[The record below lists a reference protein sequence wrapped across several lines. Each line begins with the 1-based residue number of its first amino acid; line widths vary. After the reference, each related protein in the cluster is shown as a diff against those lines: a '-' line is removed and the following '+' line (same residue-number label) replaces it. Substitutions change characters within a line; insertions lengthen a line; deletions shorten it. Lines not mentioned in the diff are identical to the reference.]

1 MPDNDDL
8 KLNLE
13 KICNEITPENV
24 SDKQR
29 LFSELWKKYVLD
41 VGYDEFAEKTM
52 IDAYLCNSINY
63 WKDVWKKQKQ
73 GDVFFKKL
81 LSGKR
86 IKSKERGTLIVLLG
100 VLSICI
106 NELDTAGK
114 FIGQVLQLLSNILP
128 EMSDFNLAEFEERFL
143 KRIKERN
150 LDELDINVPSKN
162 KKVLAFFKEV
172 RKLYPDECQNENS
185 AVNRAKLDFVISL
198 MSVSKKK
205 KKNESLPEQ
214 KTEEKNGPEAND
226 ENQDQTKEL
235 QELEKKKNESL
246 PEQKTEEKN
255 SPEASDEN
263 QDQTKK
269 LQELE
274 KKYKLLISEKKKLE
288 GEFAEFRDF
297 FKQSRAEWK
306 KEREDYE
313 KQKVA
318 LQNSLNNRRLEV
330 EKKNAEVQDL
340 ITQSERMSAELE
352 HKESVIQEKDQ
363 SIRILKES
371 RDDRYEEKMKS
382 IQDRLA
388 VYYSAFQDCRDKQMN
403 DALGRVMRNYLEN
416 VFEIIMDNEMNLNE
430 Q

>member
-1 MPDNDDL
+1 MPDNNDL

-13 KICNEITPENV
+13 KICDEITPENA

-41 VGYDEFAEKTM
+41 VGYDEFAEKTL

-86 IKSKERGTLIVLLG
+86 IKSKERGTLVVLLG

-114 FIGQVLQLLSNILP
+114 FIGQVLQLLGNVLP

-172 RKLYPDECQNENS
+172 RKLYSNECKDENS

-198 MSVSKKK
+198 MLKSKKK
-205 KKNESLPEQ
+205 
-214 KTEEKNGPEAND
+214 D
-226 ENQDQTKEL
+226 
-235 QELEKKKNESL
+235 SL

-416 VFEIIMDNEMNLNE
+416 VFEIIMDNEMNLN
-430 Q
+430 QQ